1 MSWCLLTCS
10 TKLPV
15 LLTTHLWV
23 TQQLATLRRYRWWCF
38 VRQSERCDWQCPSK
52 KTNDTKFVS
61 LMNILGSNL
70 CVKNCLTLKIM
81 EPLRGS
87 KSWRNPAC
95 ELKKIPWV
103 RGSKTRPVGITDSFF
118 DSPSSRPRIGSC
130 LTNPPKMARL
140 ILLVESIIRIAM
152 GGGGIKFYHLNLF
165 CSLLKVWSL
174 PLSEWDVATQ
184 MLSGAFTMNLIVEPI
199 RGRNCLCLPSSR
211 HLTITFSDPPL

>member
-1 MSWCLLTCS
+1 
-10 TKLPV
+10 
-15 LLTTHLWV
+15 
-23 TQQLATLRRYRWWCF
+23 
-38 VRQSERCDWQCPSK
+38 
-52 KTNDTKFVS
+52 
-61 LMNILGSNL
+61 MNILGSNL

-152 GGGGIKFYHLNLF
+152 GGGDQILSFKPFLFLIK
-165 CSLLKVWSL
+165 SLIITIVGMRCGDA
-174 PLSEWDVATQ
+174 DV
-184 MLSGAFTMNLIVEPI
+184 I
-199 RGRNCLCLPSSR
+199 RSVHNEFDC
-211 HLTITFSDPPL
+211 